1 MLDRDYIAKHS
12 VGFEALAQRVKRYT
26 PDWAAQTCGITREEV
41 VQLAREYGGIRPAAI
56 RLNYGM
62 QRHAGGGTA
71 ALTTASLPALVG
83 AWRHPAGGPRPP
95 PARTYAFACPA
106 LHPPR
111 PLA

>member
-62 QRHAGGGTA
+62 QRHAGGGIA
-71 ALTTASLPALVG
+71 ARTIACLPALVG
-83 AWRHPAGGPRPP
+83 PWRDAAGGILPRTGGFFGFD
-95 PARTYAFACPA
+95 PADPQSAG
-106 LHPPR
+106 
-111 PLA
+111 PL